1 MKFSF
6 EYKRFIDI
14 NEQPLKMAII
24 GENRSLTWLE
34 FKDEVESFSSYLNE
48 NGYCNMKNPVMIY
61 GHKQAEMIVA
71 IYTCIALEIPYVPID
86 ETYPSQRIQSIV
98 EIASVELV
106 INCSGKVFPIEDLT
120 EIKLN
125 QKNIS
130 INNPRKPQ
138 KYENAPVDPIV
149 YIIFT
154 SGSTGK
160 PKGVQITR
168 ESIVDFLAWMTTDFG
183 FCSEDVF
190 INVAIF
196 SFDLSVFELMTF
208 SSLGSTILLNGKTTI
223 ENPDLFLER
232 ISKYKGN
239 IWVSTPS
246 FSLQFSR
253 MHNDVISKNVNYFL
267 FCGEVLTNQL
277 AKSLKTHFP
286 EVKLYNTYGPTEA
299 TVATTL
305 IEITPEI
312 IERYNPLPIGF
323 TKKGT
328 RIDIDNEEIVI
339 VGKNVSIGYLNRPD
353 LNSEKFI
360 RIENERA
367 FRTGD
372 IGYFS
377 DGLLFCK
384 GRNDDQVKLHGY
396 RIELNEITSKID
408 EIPFVF
414 KSATLALKRN
424 DEVKKIVSLVQLKS
438 KVDFNVKNQIVDILS
453 QNLPHYMI
461 PSDIKVINE
470 IPLNQNGKADKN
482 RLLEIYLNE

>member
-6 EYKRFIDI
+6 EHKRFIDLN
-14 NEQPLKMAII
+14 NEPNKIAII
-24 GENRSLTWLE
+24 AENRSLTWLE
-34 FKDEVESFSSYLNE
+34 FKEDVESFSSYLIQ
-48 NGYCNMKNPVMIY
+48 NGYSNVKNPVMIY

-71 IYTCIALEIPYVPID
+71 IYACISLEIPYVPID
-86 ETYPSQRIQSIV
+86 EIYPTQRIQSIV

-106 INCSGKVFPIEDLT
+106 VNCSSQEFPIEDLT

-125 QKNIS
+125 QKDIS
-130 INNPRKPQ
+130 INNPREPE
-138 KYENAPVDPIV
+138 KYEIAPIDPIV

-168 ESIVDFLAWMTTDFG
+168 ESIIDFLSWMTIDFG
-183 FCSEDVF
+183 FQSSDVF

-208 SSLGSTILLNGKTTI
+208 SALGSTILLNGKSTI
-223 ENPDLFLER
+223 ENPDLFLDR
-232 ISKYKGN
+232 IAKFNGS

-253 MHNDVISKNVNYFL
+253 MQNDIISKNVNYFL
-267 FCGEVLTNQL
+267 FCGEVLTYQL
-277 AKSLKTHFP
+277 AKSLKTYFP
-286 EVKLYNTYGPTEA
+286 NAKLYNTYGPTEA

-312 IERYNPLPIGF
+312 IDNYNPLPIGYS
-323 TKKGT
+323 KKGT
-328 RIDIDNEEIVI
+328 RIELENDEIVI
-339 VGKNVSIGYLNRPD
+339 IGKNVSIGYINRPE

-360 RIENERA
+360 RKDNQRA

-372 IGYFS
+372 IGYFL

-414 KSATLALKRN
+414 KSATIALKRN
-424 DEVKKIVSLVQLKS
+424 DEVKKIVSIVQLKS
-438 KVDFNVKNQIVDILS
+438 KVDFNVKNQIVEILS
-453 QNLPHYMI
+453 QNLPNYMI

-482 RLLEIYLNE
+482 RLIDIYLEG

>member
-61 GHKQAEMIVA
+61 GHKRAEMIVA

-138 KYENAPVDPIV
+138 KYEIAPIDPIV

-168 ESIVDFLAWMTTDFG
+168 ESIVDFLAWMTNDFG

-232 ISKYKGN
+232 ISKYNGN

-253 MHNDVISKNVNYFL
+253 MHNDIISKNVNYFL

-286 EVKLYNTYGPTEA
+286 EVTLYNTYGPTEA

-339 VGKNVSIGYLNRPD
+339 IGKNVSIGYLNRPD

-424 DEVKKIVSLVQLKS
+424 DEVKKIVSLVQLKY
-438 KVDFNVKNQIVDILS
+438 KVDFNVKREIVGILS
-453 QNLPHYMI
+453 QNLPNYMI
-461 PSDIKVINE
+461 PSDLKVINE

-482 RLLEIYLNE
+482 RLLEIYLNR

>member
-6 EYKRFIDI
+6 ENKRFIDLNHEPNKI
-14 NEQPLKMAII
+14 SVI
-24 GENRSLTWLE
+24 GENRTLTWFE
-34 FKDEVESFSSYLNE
+34 FKDEVESFSSYLNN
-48 NGYCNMKNPVMIY
+48 NGFCNLKNPVIIY

-71 IYTCIALEIPYVPID
+71 IYACISLEIPYVPID
-86 ETYPSQRIQSIV
+86 ESYPAQRINSII

-106 INCSGKVFPIEDLT
+106 INCSNQEFPVADLT
-120 EIKLN
+120 EIIIDSN
-125 QKNIS
+125 EIS
-130 INNPRKPQ
+130 INNPRLPEKH
-138 KYENAPVDPIV
+138 EVAPKDPIV

-168 ESIVDFLAWMTTDFG
+168 ESIIDFLAWMTIDFG
-183 FCSEDVF
+183 FQSKDVF

-208 SSLGSTILLNGKTTI
+208 SALGSTILLNGKSTI

-232 ISKYKGN
+232 ISKYKGS

-253 MHNDVISKNVNYFL
+253 MQNAEISENVNYFL

-277 AKSLKTHFP
+277 AKSLKTCFP
-286 EVKLYNTYGPTEA
+286 EVILYNTYGPTEA

-305 IEITPEI
+305 IEITSEI

-328 RIDIDNEEIVI
+328 RIDIDKEEIVI
-339 VGKNVSIGYLNRPD
+339 IGKNVSIGYLNRPD

-360 RIENERA
+360 RVENERA

-424 DEVKKIVSLVQLKS
+424 DEVKKIVSMVQLKH
-438 KVDFNVKNQIVDILS
+438 KVDFNVKQKIVEILS
-453 QNLPHYMI
+453 QNLPNYMI
-461 PSDIKVINE
+461 PSDLKVIDE

-482 RLLEIYLNE
+482 RLLEIYLND